1 MVWYKQATYPVL
13 LISERGDG
21 WGYFPGTAI
30 GEFVID
36 AKHVINFIKNM
47 FSKMVYYILLRI
59 DPFPKAFISFSFC
72 YLVKRSSIM
81 FVLFLLQFHY
91 GKVKVA
97 NAKLSQ
103 LTNFGISLKDG

>member
-72 YLVKRSSIM
+72 YLVEPSSI
-81 FVLFLLQFHY
+81 FVLFLQFHC
-91 GKVKVA
+91 GKLKVA
-97 NAKLSQ
+97 YTQLSQ

>member
-1 MVWYKQATYPVL
+1 MTIDKICSGWANRNLVWYKQATYPVL

-47 FSKMVYYILLRI
+47 FSKMVY
-59 DPFPKAFISFSFC
+59 
-72 YLVKRSSIM
+72 
-81 FVLFLLQFHY
+81 
-91 GKVKVA
+91 
-97 NAKLSQ
+97 
-103 LTNFGISLKDG
+103 